1 MSLLELK
8 WKNYKLKLFYCPNDH
23 TINNIKITDFQN
35 SQMINM
41 YDINCKEHK
50 DKNMENSHKN
60 KSFYRCLTCKTILCL
75 LCKDNHEEDFE
86 DHCIVKY

>member
-1 MSLLELK
+1 
-8 WKNYKLKLFYCPNDH
+8 
-23 TINNIKITDFQN
+23 
-35 SQMINM
+35 MINM

-60 KSFYRCLTCKTILCL
+60 KSFYRCLTCKTILCI